1 MCWSSWFSKPCQKST
16 HMCRL
21 YSEQRRCAAEAEAVI
36 RPDAGLGVCR
46 RAVLG
51 RLASRLE
58 ERGTAGAVCAAEE
71 VRGLLWCDRAWLTSA

>member
-46 RAVLG
+46 RAVGRVSVALG
-51 RLASRLE
+51 
-58 ERGTAGAVCAAEE
+58 GARHSGGSVCS
-71 VRGLLWCDRAWLTSA
+71 GGGAWLALV